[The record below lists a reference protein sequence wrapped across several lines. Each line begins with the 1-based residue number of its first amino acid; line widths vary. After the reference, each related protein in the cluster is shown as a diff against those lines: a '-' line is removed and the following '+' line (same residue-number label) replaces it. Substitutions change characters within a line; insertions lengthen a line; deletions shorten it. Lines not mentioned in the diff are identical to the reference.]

1 LDLAEHFGL
10 PQRPLIDKKPP
21 AREAQAARS
30 ERLEVYKLLVEM
42 ADRVSQRRQAANS
55 FYLSVNTLL
64 VGGSAY
70 LGTLEPNPLN
80 IIVISVAG
88 IAICALWV
96 MNIISYKTLNEAKF
110 GVINDVETRMVE
122 QPFHDEW
129 NRLDPDQDGK
139 RHRPFHKV
147 EGMIPWIFMAVY
159 TVQVLATIPWPRLF
173 TLPC

>member
-1 LDLAEHFGL
+1 MT
-10 PQRPLIDKKPP
+10 DKKP
-21 AREAQAARS
+21 AGREAQAAKN
-30 ERLEVYKLLVEM
+30 ERLEMYKLLVEM

-70 LGTLEPNPLN
+70 LGTLQPNLLN
-80 IIVISVAG
+80 VIVISVAG

-96 MNIISYKTLNEAKF
+96 MNIVSYKTLNEAKF
-110 GVINDVETRMVE
+110 GVINDIETRMVE

-129 NRLDPDQDGK
+129 SRLDPDQDGK

-147 EGMIPWIFMAVY
+147 EGVIPWVFIAVY
-159 TVQVLATIPWPRLF
+159 AVQVLATIPWGRLLAMF
-173 TLPC
+173 CWE

>member
-1 LDLAEHFGL
+1 MNAG
-10 PQRPLIDKKPP
+10 PP
-21 AREAQAARS
+21 GDPKAS
-30 ERLEVYKLLVEM
+30 ERLEIYKLLVEM

-70 LGTLEPNPLN
+70 LGTLQPSPRNV
-80 IIVISVAG
+80 IVISVAG

-96 MNIISYKTLNEAKF
+96 MNIMSYKTLNEAKF
-110 GVINDVETRMVE
+110 GVINDMELKLIE

-129 NRLDPDQDGK
+129 KRLDPDQDGK

-147 EGMIPWIFMAVY
+147 EGVVPWIFIAVY
-159 TVQVLATIPWPRLF
+159 LTQCVAVIPWSAARSLI
-173 TLPC
+173 CG